1 MILYQISRACT
12 HQIGWAEELY
22 EEDCPSARDVVGKM
36 IRMARLQMNWGRVA
50 QAGFES
56 GG

>member
-1 MILYQISRACT
+1 MIFYQISRTCT

-36 IRMARLQMNWGRVA
+36 IRMARLQMNWGRIA